1 MKGIIVLLRTK
12 SNIMEIAKLLSRD
25 LNEGFHNYRMIE
37 PEQVD
42 KMVLSLS
49 SVGQLHPIVVQKTE
63 DSYNIIDGVKRFRAS
78 MILEIEDLDAFI
90 LDVDNKLA
98 KALILHYNRKT
109 NSLNIYEQ
117 GMIVYSLV
125 HDHKMQQQEIALYLK
140 QSRSWVCRRLGII
153 EHLTEEVLDALRM
166 GNITITHARDLVKL
180 PRGNQSELL
189 KVIINQKLSSR
200 DSKILISLYEKA
212 NDKDRAY
219 ILAHSRQVITQSRCN
234 QIEGNVRLSIH
245 GNKILKSMELFRLQ
259 LNILGGQLRSPASL
273 QLNNEEYTILVPPL
287 NTLIPPM
294 NYLSE
299 TINKMN
305 NHEK

>member
-1 MKGIIVLLRTK
+1 
-12 SNIMEIAKLLSRD
+12 MEISKLLSKD

-49 SVGQLHPIVVQKTE
+49 TVGQLQPIVVQKTE

-78 MILEIEDLDAFI
+78 KILEIEDLDAFI
-90 LDVDNKLA
+90 LDVDNKFA
-98 KALILHYNRKT
+98 KAMILHYNRKT

-125 HDHKMQQQEIALYLK
+125 HDHKMQQQEIAIYLK

-166 GNITITHARDLVKL
+166 GNITLTHARDLIKL

-200 DSKILISLYEKA
+200 DSKILISLYEKS
-212 NDKDRAY
+212 NDKDRTY
-219 ILAHSRQVITQSRCN
+219 ILAHSRQVITQSRFN
-234 QIEGNVRLSIH
+234 QIEGNIRLSIH
-245 GNKILKSMELFRLQ
+245 GNKILKSMELYRLQ
-259 LNILGGQLRSPASL
+259 LNILGGQLRSPAST
-273 QLNNEEYTILVPPL
+273 QLNDEEYAILVPPL
-287 NTLIPPM
+287 MALLAPM

-299 TINKMN
+299 SINKMN

>member
-1 MKGIIVLLRTK
+1 
-12 SNIMEIAKLLSRD
+12 MEVSKLSSKD

-37 PEQVD
+37 PEQVN

-78 MILEIEDLDAFI
+78 VILEIVDLEAFV

-98 KALILHYNRKT
+98 KAMILHYNRKT

-125 HDHKMQQQEIALYLK
+125 HDHSMHQQEIAIYLK

-153 EHLTEEVLDALRM
+153 EHLTDEVLDALRM

-189 KVIINQKLSSR
+189 NIIINQKLSSR

-212 NDKDRAY
+212 NEKDRLY
-219 ILAHSRQVITQSRCN
+219 ILAHSRQVITQSRLN

-245 GNKILKSMELFRLQ
+245 GNKILKSMELYRLQ

-273 QLNNEEYTILVPPL
+273 QLNDEEYDILVPSL
-287 NTLIPPM
+287 MALLAPM

>member
-1 MKGIIVLLRTK
+1 
-12 SNIMEIAKLLSRD
+12 MEMAKLSSRD

-37 PEQVD
+37 PDQVN

-49 SVGQLHPIVVQKTE
+49 SVGQLHPIIVQKTD

-78 MILEIEDLDAFI
+78 VILEIEDLEAFV
-90 LDVDNKLA
+90 LEVDNRLA
-98 KALILHYNRKT
+98 KAMILHYNRKS

-125 HDHKMQQQEIALYLK
+125 HDHQMHQQEIAVYLK
-140 QSRSWVCRRLGII
+140 QSRSWVCRRLGLI
-153 EHLTEEVLDALRM
+153 ERLTDEVQDALRM
-166 GNITITHARDLVKL
+166 GNITLSHARDLVKL

-189 KVIINQKLSSR
+189 NIIINQKLSSR

-219 ILAHSRQVITQSRCN
+219 ILAHSRQVITQSRIN
-234 QIEGNVRLSIH
+234 QIDGNVRLSIH
-245 GNKILKSMELFRLQ
+245 GNKILKSMELYRLQ

-273 QLNNEEYTILVPPL
+273 HLNNEEHTILMPPL
-287 NTLIPPM
+287 VSLIAPM